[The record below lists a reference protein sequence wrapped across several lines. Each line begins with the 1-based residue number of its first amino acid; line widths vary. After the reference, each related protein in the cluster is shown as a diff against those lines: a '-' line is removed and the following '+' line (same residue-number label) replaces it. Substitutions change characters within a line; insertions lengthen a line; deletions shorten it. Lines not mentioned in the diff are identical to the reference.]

1 MHNGSWKERERNKN
15 SNKNHDIL
23 RWIEVTI
30 NKFKYPNFITYNSN
44 KIEENDKKNL
54 QKKTIKQIWKKWKRT
69 IITRI
74 DAAPDLFEAVIN
86 EITTNEW
93 KTNQKTKKLRNS

>member
-1 MHNGSWKERERNKN
+1 MEAEKRERNKN

-54 QKKTIKQIWKKWKRT
+54 QKK
-69 IITRI
+69 
-74 DAAPDLFEAVIN
+74 L
-86 EITTNEW
+86 
-93 KTNQKTKKLRNS
+93 

>member
-1 MHNGSWKERERNKN
+1 MRNGSWKERERNKN

-44 KIEENDKKNL
+44 KIEENDKKIYKKNYKTNL
-54 QKKTIKQIWKKWKRT
+54 KKWKRT

>member
-1 MHNGSWKERERNKN
+1 MRNGSWKERERNKN

-44 KIEENDKKNL
+44 KIEENDKKIY
-54 QKKTIKQIWKKWKRT
+54 K
-69 IITRI
+69 
-74 DAAPDLFEAVIN
+74 
-86 EITTNEW
+86 
-93 KTNQKTKKLRNS
+93 KKL

>member
-1 MHNGSWKERERNKN
+1 MEAEKRERETKTAT
-15 SNKNHDIL
+15 KNHDIL

-54 QKKTIKQIWKKWKRT
+54 QKNYKTNLKKWKRT

-93 KTNQKTKKLRNS
+93 KTNQKTNKLRNS